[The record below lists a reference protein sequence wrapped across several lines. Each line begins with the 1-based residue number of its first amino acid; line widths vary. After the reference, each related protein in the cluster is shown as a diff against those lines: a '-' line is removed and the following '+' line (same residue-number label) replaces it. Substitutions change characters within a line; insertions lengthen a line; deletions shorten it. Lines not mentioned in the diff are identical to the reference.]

1 MQLTD
6 YIPTINTLRN
16 VIDIALVFIIVY
28 VVLKLLRG
36 TRAVP
41 TVVGM
46 VILALLYWLAVA
58 QELSTLEFVLRYA
71 VGFIG
76 IAIIVLFQSEIRQAL
91 IYFAN
96 RLRFPILKRQ
106 RGQFGGSVYDEI
118 VLAVTTLASEKT
130 GALIVIERNIGLRNF
145 IDAGVQL
152 DARLSYDLLVTI
164 FNPST
169 PLHDGAVVIQNE
181 RLAAA
186 SVFLP
191 LTKNPEISRELGTR
205 HRAAIGI
212 TEGSD
217 AISLVVS
224 EETGLITYVE
234 AGEVRR
240 NIETT
245 QLRKLLL
252 DAMEIPLIEPPRNA
266 QSDEGGGDRELRIE
280 NGELRMENC
289 KAKISPPASPS
300 NLDSSLMSSEGKHRI
315 AQLAML
321 HDVPSQLDPVLL
333 ILNSQ
338 FSILN

>member
-1 MQLTD
+1 MQFTD
-6 YIPTINTLRN
+6 YIPTINTARN
-16 VIDIALVFIIVY
+16 ILDIALVFIIVY

-41 TVVGM
+41 TVVGL
-46 VILALLYWLAVA
+46 VLLGLLYWLAVA
-58 QELSTLEFVLRYA
+58 QDLSTLEFVLRYA
-71 VGFIG
+71 VLYVGF
-76 IAIIVLFQSEIRQAL
+76 AIIVLFQSEIRQAL

-96 RLRFPILKRQ
+96 RLRFPLLRRQ
-106 RGQFGGSVYDEI
+106 RGQFGVSVYDEI
-118 VLAVTTLASEKT
+118 VLALTTLASEKT

-169 PLHDGAVVIQNE
+169 PLHDGAVIMQNE

-191 LTKNPEISRELGTR
+191 LTKNPEISREMGTR

-240 NIETT
+240 NLDTN

-252 DAMEIPLIEPPRNA
+252 AAMEIPLIETK
-266 QSDEGGGDRELRIE
+266 REPA
-280 NGELRMENC
+280 
-289 KAKISPPASPS
+289 KAIKDAE
-300 NLDSSLMSSEGKHRI
+300 SEITVG
-315 AQLAML
+315 
-321 HDVPSQLDPVLL
+321 
-333 ILNSQ
+333 
-338 FSILN
+338 

>member
-1 MQLTD
+1 MQLEN
-6 YIPTINTLRN
+6 YIPTIANLRN
-16 VIDIALVFIIVY
+16 VLDIALVFIIVY
-28 VVLKLLRG
+28 VVLKLFRG

-41 TVVGM
+41 TLVGM
-46 VILALLYWLAVA
+46 VILSLLYWISIT
-58 QELSTLEFVLRYA
+58 QELATLEFVLRYA

-91 IYFAN
+91 MYFAN
-96 RLRFPILKRQ
+96 RFRFPILKRQ

-118 VLAVTTLASEKT
+118 VLAVTTLSTAKT
-130 GALIVIERNIGLRNF
+130 GALIVIERNVGLRNF
-145 IDAGVQL
+145 IDAGVQI
-152 DARLSYDLLVTI
+152 DARISYDLLVSI
-164 FNPST
+164 FHPET

-181 RLAAA
+181 RIAAA

-234 AGEVRR
+234 AGHVRR

-252 DAMEIPLIEPPRNA
+252 DALDIPLVETR
-266 QSDEGGGDRELRIE
+266 RESP
-280 NGELRMENC
+280 
-289 KAKISPPASPS
+289 KA
-300 NLDSSLMSSEGKHRI
+300 MTEVET
-315 AQLAML
+315 
-321 HDVPSQLDPVLL
+321 DVT
-333 ILNSQ
+333 IG
-338 FSILN
+338 

>member
-1 MQLTD
+1 MQVTN

-16 VIDIALVFIIVY
+16 VIDIALVFILVY

-46 VILALLYWLAVA
+46 VILALLYWLAAA

-96 RLRFPILKRQ
+96 RLRFPIMKRQ

-118 VLAVTTLASEKT
+118 VLAVTTLSSEKT
-130 GALIVIERNIGLRNF
+130 GALIVIERNIGLINF
-145 IDAGVQL
+145 IDAGVQI
-152 DARLSYDLLVTI
+152 DAVLSYDLLVTI

-169 PLHDGAVVIQNE
+169 PLHDGAVIIQNE

-217 AISLVVS
+217 AVSLVVS

-234 AGEVRR
+234 AGQVHR
-240 NIETT
+240 NVDTT

-252 DAMEIPLIEPPRNA
+252 DAMEIPLIESR
-266 QSDEGGGDRELRIE
+266 REMPKTMKEAETDITV
-280 NGELRMENC
+280 G
-289 KAKISPPASPS
+289 
-300 NLDSSLMSSEGKHRI
+300 
-315 AQLAML
+315 
-321 HDVPSQLDPVLL
+321 
-333 ILNSQ
+333 
-338 FSILN
+338 

>member
-1 MQLTD
+1 MNFSE
-6 YIPTINTLRN
+6 YISIATLRD
-16 VIDIALVFIIVY
+16 VIDFLFVFIIVY

-41 TVVGM
+41 TVIGLVLLG
-46 VILALLYWLAVA
+46 VLYWVA
-58 QELSTLEFVLRYA
+58 STQELPTLEFVLRYA
-71 VGFIG
+71 VVYVGF
-76 IAIIVLFQSEIRQAL
+76 AIIVLFQSEIRQAL
-91 IYFAN
+91 MYFAN

-106 RGQFGGSVYDEI
+106 RGQFGGSVFDEI

-191 LTKNPEISRELGTR
+191 LTKNPEVSRDLGTR

-212 TEGSD
+212 TEGTD
-217 AISLVVS
+217 AISIVVS
-224 EETGLITYVE
+224 EETGLITFVKGNSIIRNTDT
-234 AGEVRR
+234 ATLRR
-240 NIETT
+240 
-245 QLRKLLL
+245 LLL
-252 DAMEIPLIEPPRNA
+252 EAMEIPLVEAKREP
-266 QSDEGGGDRELRIE
+266 
-280 NGELRMENC
+280 
-289 KAKISPPASPS
+289 AK
-300 NLDSSLMSSEGKHRI
+300 
-315 AQLAML
+315 
-321 HDVPSQLDPVLL
+321 
-333 ILNSQ
+333 
-338 FSILN
+338 SIKETETEITIG

>member
-1 MQLTD
+1 MQIES
-6 YIPTINTLRN
+6 YIPTMNTLRN
-16 VIDIALVFIIVY
+16 VLDIALVFVIVY
-28 VVLKLLRG
+28 VVLKLFRG

-41 TVVGM
+41 TLVGI
-46 VILALLYWLAVA
+46 VILSVLYWFAVT

-91 IYFAN
+91 MYFAN
-96 RLRFPILKRQ
+96 RFRFPILKRQ

-118 VLAVTTLASEKT
+118 VLAVTTLSTEKT
-130 GALIVIERNIGLRNF
+130 GALIVIERNVGLRNF

-152 DARLSYDLLVTI
+152 DARISYDLLVSI
-164 FNPST
+164 FHPET
-169 PLHDGAVVIQNE
+169 PLHDGAIVIQNE
-181 RLAAA
+181 RIAAA

-234 AGEVRR
+234 AGQVRR
-240 NIETT
+240 NVETT

-252 DAMEIPLIEPPRNA
+252 DAIDIPMVESKREKTKA
-266 QSDEGGGDRELRIE
+266 MSDVET
-280 NGELRMENC
+280 
-289 KAKISPPASPS
+289 
-300 NLDSSLMSSEGKHRI
+300 
-315 AQLAML
+315 
-321 HDVPSQLDPVLL
+321 DVTVS
-333 ILNSQ
+333 
-338 FSILN
+338 

>member
-1 MQLTD
+1 MSLYD
-6 YIPTINTLRN
+6 YLPTINTLRN
-16 VIDIALVFIIVY
+16 ILDITLVFAIVY

-46 VILALLYWLAVA
+46 VILALLYWLAVT

-71 VGFIG
+71 VVYLG

-130 GALIVIERNIGLRNF
+130 GGLIVIERNVGLRNF

-152 DARLSYDLLVTI
+152 DAKLSYDLLVTI
-164 FNPST
+164 FNPAT
-169 PLHDGAVVIQNE
+169 PLHDGAVIIQNE

-191 LTKNPEISRELGTR
+191 LTKNPSVSREMGTR

-212 TEGSD
+212 TEGTD
-217 AISLVVS
+217 AISIVAS
-224 EETGLITYVE
+224 EETGLITFVS
-234 AGEVRR
+234 AGRVIR
-240 NIETT
+240 NIDTAT
-245 QLRKLLL
+245 LRKLLL
-252 DAMEIPLIEPPRNA
+252 DAMEIPLIDQRHARTKSMAET
-266 QSDEGGGDRELRIE
+266 E
-280 NGELRMENC
+280 
-289 KAKISPPASPS
+289 
-300 NLDSSLMSSEGKHRI
+300 SEITIG
-315 AQLAML
+315 
-321 HDVPSQLDPVLL
+321 
-333 ILNSQ
+333 
-338 FSILN
+338 